1 MEKNR
6 VLKKLLGLFLL
17 ILAFIF
23 CDYIVK
29 LKNSEEKIHNKISSS
44 LQAIQNQHDSINS
57 DLKNNPQTFLNSGSK
72 TSPAIYIFKN
82 DSLVY
87 WSSDIN
93 DPNTLFNNC
102 IAEKNIFTQGNYNF
116 FVTRVNLD
124 SLSFLTSTP
133 LYYKNPDNSKNN
145 IYLPKKINGFYSIN
159 FTINENGIDHTIQYQ
174 AKMNN
179 LDSYLIGT
187 LAIIILIKFFNSIY
201 KFLRYY
207 RPNKNNYLPFLI
219 ISSIVYGIFI
229 LLQKKLFLNTSD
241 LFGTSCLLP
250 NCKYSFSLGN
260 LAEFSILLFG
270 NITILSGCMRKEIS
284 LKQNLRTLTSSFIFI
299 SILLIYTYFT
309 YELISS
315 INIPFSFLQIYDTSV
330 NSYIF
335 LVIIA
340 TLTCSVIIL
349 LQILMKIFVTEKQSY
364 LWSIIIFLI
373 IGITLEIIANQFI
386 ELHFSLI
393 TNIIGI
399 LFYLIIVWGEKSKSK
414 TKDIVRSICIITL
427 MTSQLTYILYL
438 TNETK
443 EHKEMSWFATVIGD
457 ESDESFEKEISNIS
471 EKIKKDVNIINWQK
485 DNEFPSDDSIL
496 NYFNKKYFDIKEI
509 KDYNRVVTLCDTSTI
524 LVLKDLDDYEL
535 NCNALFNEILKLNR
549 TKKIN
554 EELTLIDDPTTDSY
568 YILTLDLSSI
578 DSNYTN
584 ICYVEFYKEYILNY
598 IGIPELITS
607 HENILLPNLVNYSF
621 SCYEDNILQ
630 YKYGFYNYPNE
641 LNNFKYKDK
650 EYVTT
655 RHLKHLTKTFDDH
668 KTIIVTIEKSRFID
682 IIAPFSY
689 IFIVLSL
696 MYYLSIRFYRRQETV
711 NIRQSL
717 HTKMQ
722 LTVILTL
729 GFSFIVAGITS
740 FIFMRNS
747 LQEKAFEFQYEKNKS
762 VVKNLENDLYNDI
775 INDYEHLKKYKENYF
790 TDVNIYDLNG
800 NLTNSTQ
807 PRLFNGFKSKI
818 INREA
823 FESIIIKNRFY
834 YSNEE
839 EIDGTKYNSSYFPL
853 KDKDGNIHAIIN
865 IPYFDN
871 KIKNKSSMSNFVITY
886 LNIILVLMGVSAF
899 IVILMTRKTI
909 KPLEIIQNKMQKI
922 SLGGKNEEI
931 EWNSNDEIGDLITIY
946 NRLIKELEISANNLM
961 RSERETAWREM
972 ARQVAHEIKN
982 PLTPMKL
989 NIQFLQMAWNEKN
1002 PDIDK
1007 KLRDTT
1013 NSLLEQIDIL
1023 SNIATA
1029 FSNYAKLP
1037 KKNIEAFNIKELINN
1052 TINLYNNSPNIKI
1065 EFEEENESDY
1075 IINSD
1080 KNNLGIVFGNII
1092 KNAIQ
1097 AIGKKEDGKILIKI
1111 KDAKDSYR
1119 IEMSDNG
1126 CGIDDEAKKKIF
1138 MPNFTTKSSGMGVGL
1153 SIVYDILET
1162 LNGRISFE
1170 SQVGEGTTFIV
1181 EIKK

>member
-349 LQILMKIFVTEKQSY
+349 LQILMKTVF
-364 LWSIIIFLI
+364 
-373 IGITLEIIANQFI
+373 
-386 ELHFSLI
+386 
-393 TNIIGI
+393 
-399 LFYLIIVWGEKSKSK
+399 
-414 TKDIVRSICIITL
+414 KD
-427 MTSQLTYILYL
+427 
-438 TNETK
+438 
-443 EHKEMSWFATVIGD
+443 H
-457 ESDESFEKEISNIS
+457 
-471 EKIKKDVNIINWQK
+471 
-485 DNEFPSDDSIL
+485 
-496 NYFNKKYFDIKEI
+496 
-509 KDYNRVVTLCDTSTI
+509 
-524 LVLKDLDDYEL
+524 
-535 NCNALFNEILKLNR
+535 
-549 TKKIN
+549 
-554 EELTLIDDPTTDSY
+554 
-568 YILTLDLSSI
+568 
-578 DSNYTN
+578 
-584 ICYVEFYKEYILNY
+584 
-598 IGIPELITS
+598 
-607 HENILLPNLVNYSF
+607 
-621 SCYEDNILQ
+621 
-630 YKYGFYNYPNE
+630 
-641 LNNFKYKDK
+641 
-650 EYVTT
+650 
-655 RHLKHLTKTFDDH
+655 
-668 KTIIVTIEKSRFID
+668 
-682 IIAPFSY
+682 
-689 IFIVLSL
+689 
-696 MYYLSIRFYRRQETV
+696 
-711 NIRQSL
+711 
-717 HTKMQ
+717 
-722 LTVILTL
+722 
-729 GFSFIVAGITS
+729 
-740 FIFMRNS
+740 
-747 LQEKAFEFQYEKNKS
+747 
-762 VVKNLENDLYNDI
+762 
-775 INDYEHLKKYKENYF
+775 
-790 TDVNIYDLNG
+790 
-800 NLTNSTQ
+800 
-807 PRLFNGFKSKI
+807 
-818 INREA
+818 
-823 FESIIIKNRFY
+823 
-834 YSNEE
+834 
-839 EIDGTKYNSSYFPL
+839 
-853 KDKDGNIHAIIN
+853 
-865 IPYFDN
+865 
-871 KIKNKSSMSNFVITY
+871 
-886 LNIILVLMGVSAF
+886 
-899 IVILMTRKTI
+899 
-909 KPLEIIQNKMQKI
+909 
-922 SLGGKNEEI
+922 
-931 EWNSNDEIGDLITIY
+931 
-946 NRLIKELEISANNLM
+946 
-961 RSERETAWREM
+961 
-972 ARQVAHEIKN
+972 
-982 PLTPMKL
+982 
-989 NIQFLQMAWNEKN
+989 
-1002 PDIDK
+1002 
-1007 KLRDTT
+1007 
-1013 NSLLEQIDIL
+1013 
-1023 SNIATA
+1023 
-1029 FSNYAKLP
+1029 
-1037 KKNIEAFNIKELINN
+1037 
-1052 TINLYNNSPNIKI
+1052 
-1065 EFEEENESDY
+1065 
-1075 IINSD
+1075 
-1080 KNNLGIVFGNII
+1080 
-1092 KNAIQ
+1092 
-1097 AIGKKEDGKILIKI
+1097 
-1111 KDAKDSYR
+1111 
-1119 IEMSDNG
+1119 
-1126 CGIDDEAKKKIF
+1126 
-1138 MPNFTTKSSGMGVGL
+1138 
-1153 SIVYDILET
+1153 
-1162 LNGRISFE
+1162 
-1170 SQVGEGTTFIV
+1170 
-1181 EIKK
+1181 